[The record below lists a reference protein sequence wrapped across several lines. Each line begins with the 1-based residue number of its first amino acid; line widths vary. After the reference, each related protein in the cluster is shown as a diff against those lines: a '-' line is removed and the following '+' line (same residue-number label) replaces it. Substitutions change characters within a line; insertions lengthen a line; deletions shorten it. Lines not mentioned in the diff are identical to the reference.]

1 MIYLKGIIYLK
12 VYDAEWDEVYQ
23 VAIPSDVTVPL
34 SAEVSRSP
42 FPNLPIRPQSRA
54 EANKQRAQEFI
65 Q

>member
-12 VYDAEWDEVYQ
+12 AYDAEWDEVYQ

-34 SAEVSRSP
+34 NAEVSRSP
-42 FPNLPIRPQSRA
+42 FPGIPERSRSRT
-54 EANKQRAQEFI
+54 EPNKQRAQEST